1 VIVTTVPDVQNL
13 PRRDHSHP
21 ALKLVLVGAASD
33 GLVGEN
39 ALDFVLKVVDDHDG
53 VLFATIKYTTPR
65 KELAQ
70 FKGFETRLG
79 TLPRLTKRLF
89 LK

>member
-21 ALKLVLVGAASD
+21 ALKLVLVGAAPD

-39 ALDFVLKVVDDHDG
+39 AFDFVLKVVDHDG

>member
-1 VIVTTVPDVQNL
+1 VIVTTLPDVQNL

-21 ALKLVLVGAASD
+21 ALKLVLVGAAPD

-53 VLFATIKYTTPR
+53 VLLASIKIHNT
-65 KELAQ
+65 
-70 FKGFETRLG
+70 
-79 TLPRLTKRLF
+79 
-89 LK
+89 